1 MYDSYYLSSLLGVQ
15 VVVSDANLTA
25 TLSRLMERGFSTQY
39 TYFGLTGGLG
49 SMFRWLNHA

>member
-25 TLSRLMERGFSTQY
+25 TLSRLMERGFSTEY